1 MVFYYLLTFRPLQPA
16 LLQQKNYLPKT
27 QGKEKQKPAEKTG
40 QQDQAILLQD
50 LILQV
55 PEVKGVPI
63 TVTNCTLAQEEAVI
77 ITPEAVNN
85 M

>member
-1 MVFYYLLTFRPLQPA
+1 MDFYYLLTFQPLHPA

-27 QGKEKQKPAEKTG
+27 QEKEKQKPAEKTG

-50 LILQV
+50 LILRV
-55 PEVKGVPI
+55 PEVRDVPI
-63 TVTNCTLAQEEAVI
+63 TVTNCTLAQEEVVI
-77 ITPEAVNN
+77 ITPETVNN